1 MNLEPLNAFGE
12 AMYEMLDAHFLSVV
26 IVVGT
31 IMVTPIYVM
40 ATYVFS
46 GASARKG
53 WQIGC
58 TFLLWGAFMFWVCL
72 GQIPGKL
79 GVPGNLIVPAAWVLP
94 SLILYW
100 QRDWFLSRELS
111 QKWLVGL
118 QIFRLIGGV
127 FLIEMA
133 MGHIPGIFA
142 YPAGIG
148 DLLVGTVAIAVLLL
162 NRNSERIP
170 GNMIVI
176 IIVIG
181 MADFLNAFFFGFF
194 SSPVPVQIFFPAI
207 ENRNIYFPTGMI
219 PLFLV
224 PYAIFFHFLSL
235 FNYLKFQR
243 PNPDKS
249 ESIATKARRH

>member
-1 MNLEPLNAFGE
+1 
-12 AMYEMLDAHFLSVV
+12 MYEMLDAHFLSVV
-26 IVVGT
+26 IVVGS

-58 TFLLWGAFMFWVCL
+58 VFLLWGAFMFWVCL
-72 GQIPGKL
+72 SEMPRKL
-79 GVPGNLIVPAAWVLP
+79 GLAGNLIVPVAWLVP

-100 QRDWFLSRELS
+100 RKDWFLSLELS

-148 DLLVGTVAIAVLLL
+148 DLLVGTVAIAVLLA
-162 NRNSERIP
+162 NRDNDRIP
-170 GNMIVI
+170 GKIIMVVVI
-176 IIVIG
+176 FG

-243 PNPDKS
+243 SKPEGP
-249 ESIATKARRH
+249 EQ